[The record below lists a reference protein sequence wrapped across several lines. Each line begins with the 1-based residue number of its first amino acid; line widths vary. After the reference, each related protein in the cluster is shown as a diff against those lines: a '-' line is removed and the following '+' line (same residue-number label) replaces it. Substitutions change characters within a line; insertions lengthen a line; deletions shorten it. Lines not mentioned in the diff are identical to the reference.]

1 MMSTLSLSAIA
12 AELHADYS
20 GSDAGDDAA
29 IANVCTDSRQLR
41 AGDLYVALQGE
52 RFDGHEFIDAVAQQ
66 GAAAAVVSTPR
77 ASALPQ
83 LKVDDTRLAFG
94 LIARMNRRRFNGPV
108 IGITGSAGKTTSKE
122 MLAAILAQ
130 QGATLATQGNLN
142 NEIGVPQTLLR
153 IAPEHC
159 FAVIEMGAAR
169 SGDIDYLC
177 RFVEPDIALV
187 TSALPAHLQGFGSI
201 ETVAATKGEIYAGLR
216 AGGTAIVNADSEYC
230 ELWRGLA
237 GTHRV
242 ITFGLSDAAQVSA
255 SAIVRDADGVHFTL
269 HSAIGEVAIE
279 LHLLGLHN
287 VRNALSAAAAAIA
300 AGATLESIRAGLA
313 QVRAVPGRLHARTGL
328 RGEIVIDDSYNA
340 NPGAVKAAIDVLAE
354 YAGVRQLI
362 LGNMGEL
369 GADAEQLHREVARY
383 AAEHGIEILWCVGPH
398 ALAQVETFWRHSRS
412 VRAKAFADND
422 ALIAELTSVAPAAVL
437 VKGSRSATTETI
449 VAALCGTSPEGAH

>member
-1 MMSTLSLSAIA
+1 MMSTLPLSAIA
-12 AELHADYS
+12 AELNAEPIGNDT
-20 GSDAGDDAA
+20 A
-29 IANVCTDSRQLR
+29 IANICTDSRQLR
-41 AGDLYVALQGE
+41 AGDLYIALQGE

-66 GAAAAVVSTPR
+66 GAAAAVVSAPR
-77 ASALPQ
+77 ENALPQ
-83 LKVDDTRLAFG
+83 IKVDDTRLAFG
-94 LIARMNRRRFNGPV
+94 LIARMNRRRFNAPV
-108 IGITGSAGKTTSKE
+108 IGVTGSAGKTTCKE
-122 MLAAILAQ
+122 MIAAILAQ

-153 IAPEHC
+153 IAPEHR

-187 TSALPAHLQGFGSI
+187 TSALPAHLAGFGSI
-201 ETVAATKGEIYAGLR
+201 ETIAATKGEIYAGLR

-230 ELWRGLA
+230 DLWRGLA
-237 GTHRV
+237 GSHRV
-242 ITFGLSDAAQVSA
+242 ITFGLNGAADVTASD
-255 SAIVRDADGVHFTL
+255 IVRDANGVHFTL
-269 HSAIGEVAIE
+269 HSSLGEVAIE

-287 VRNALSAAAAAIA
+287 VRNALGAAAAAIA

-313 QVRAVPGRLHARTGL
+313 QVRAVPGRLNARVGL

-369 GADAEQLHREVARY
+369 GPDAEELHREVAGY
-383 AAEHGIEILWCVGPH
+383 AAERGIEILWCVGPH
-398 ALAQVETFWRHSRS
+398 ALAQVETFWRQSQS
-412 VRAKAFADND
+412 VRARAFAHNA
-422 ALIAELTSVAPAAVL
+422 ALIDELTSVAPAAVL
-437 VKGSRSATTETI
+437 VKGSRSASTETI
-449 VAALCGTSPEGAH
+449 VAALCGTSLEGAH